1 VLNSMLVLAVTYR
14 LLSLYSISS
23 AAAAA
28 GKRKL
33 LAGFAAAVFLLHP
46 IQTESVSYIAS
57 RSETLCAFFMLSA
70 LALFLYRLPGPITWP
85 AAASILV
92 LFGAA
97 CTTKEHAVALAPV
110 LLLADLFWGAD
121 LVATGL
127 RKNWRLYLPL
137 LGGGLIAGLVA
148 LRIILESTSAGFR
161 LREFTWLQYFFTE
174 CRAFFSYIQL
184 LIFPAGQTIDHEIS
198 ISKNILDHGS
208 IFGLIGIV
216 ALVAAAIWF
225 RRRYRLASFGFLV
238 FLILLAPTSSF
249 IPLIDPLAEHRLYLP
264 IVGLTLVLLE
274 FLLRARISQKQMAAV
289 CTVILAVCCVLT
301 FTRNQLWGDDVLL
314 WRDAVEKAPDR
325 ERPYSN
331 LAAAYIVQH
340 RCDEAETLLEQT
352 PGRMI
357 PQSVSLLTVWGRTQE
372 CRKRFD
378 EAAELIGRVAKMKP
392 QSSLYIE
399 IGLMRARQGK
409 APEAYEAFSRAIELD
424 PRTKQGYILRGE
436 WYEAAERFDMAVS
449 DYRRAVQLN
458 PDNTVLREHLAK
470 LEQRLQLSGSAR
482 LGSPGKAHPER
493 P

>member
-1 VLNSMLVLAVTYR
+1 
-14 LLSLYSISS
+14 
-23 AAAAA
+23 
-28 GKRKL
+28 
-33 LAGFAAAVFLLHP
+33 
-46 IQTESVSYIAS
+46 
-57 RSETLCAFFMLSA
+57 
-70 LALFLYRLPGPITWP
+70 
-85 AAASILV
+85 
-92 LFGAA
+92 
-97 CTTKEHAVALAPV
+97 
-110 LLLADLFWGAD
+110 
-121 LVATGL
+121 
-127 RKNWRLYLPL
+127 
-137 LGGGLIAGLVA
+137 
-148 LRIILESTSAGFR
+148 
-161 LREFTWLQYFFTE
+161 
-174 CRAFFSYIQL
+174 
-184 LIFPAGQTIDHEIS
+184 
-198 ISKNILDHGS
+198 
-208 IFGLIGIV
+208 
-216 ALVAAAIWF
+216 
-225 RRRYRLASFGFLV
+225 LV

-274 FLLRARISQKQMAAV
+274 FLLRARISQKQMAAI
-289 CTVILAVCCVLT
+289 CTAILAVCCVLT
-301 FTRNQLWGDDVLL
+301 YTRNQLWGDDVLL

-458 PDNTVLREHLAK
+458 PDNTVLREHLAR